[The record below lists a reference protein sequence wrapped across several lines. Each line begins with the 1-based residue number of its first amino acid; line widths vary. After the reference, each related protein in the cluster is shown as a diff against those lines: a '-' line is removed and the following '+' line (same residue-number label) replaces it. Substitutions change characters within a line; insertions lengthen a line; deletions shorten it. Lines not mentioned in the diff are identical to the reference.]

1 MFGSAFIDA
10 ATKVFS
16 FVCWILILFNHTRHT
31 QRINPECVRVANSY
45 VCCSAAS
52 CATGIVF
59 AGDRYSL
66 LTANATLNTV
76 NNPPFRTEV
85 SNLNAFF
92 LVTSSLTCL
101 GVSSV
106 INPWIVPD
114 HSPSTITRTDRNSWS
129 PLTTHIFANYFF
141 LICAPQILYNLWI
154 PKNPSSAHIRRTL
167 LIIYAPISPDCFEK
181 GDQFFFFYF
190 PFFQGC

>member
-1 MFGSAFIDA
+1 MYQLRQSRMSHGQLASRRVYFLPGII
-10 ATKVFS
+10 TS
-16 FVCWILILFNHTRHT
+16 FTN
-31 QRINPECVRVANSY
+31 E
-45 VCCSAAS
+45 
-52 CATGIVF
+52 
-59 AGDRYSL
+59 RY
-66 LTANATLNTV
+66 ATLNTV
-76 NNPPFRTEV
+76 NSPPFRTEV
-85 SNLNAFF
+85 SGFNIFF
-92 LVTSSLTCL
+92 LISTSFTWNA
-101 GVSSV
+101 VINV
-106 INPWIVPD
+106 INPWLVPD